1 MNILVSVITQQ
12 GINRFLLIIFL
23 LLFFAPGK
31 LTAQDTQYWTQ
42 TYGTSSTLL
51 GGIVVG
57 SVDDLAAT
65 YYNPGNLALAND
77 PNFLFT
83 AKVFEYTSIT
93 VDPITT
99 KNINKFGSSSLKPSP
114 SFVVANLTSDWLGKN
129 RIAFSF
135 LTRQSMDLG
144 LKTRFDATGVNT
156 SLSGEFNFKG
166 DLSDIWVGITWSLP
180 IEKKV
185 GIGITQYISTRS
197 YTSRH
202 EINIKTSDSLNRVS
216 AVSGITE
223 YDYLNFRILWKAGI
237 GFTIDPLKFGLTF
250 TTPSI
255 NIVGTGSTDINLSGA
270 GLEHDSSSNRDDFL
284 ISNFQDDLSS
294 TFNSPFSIGLGV
306 YYDFGNFK
314 LHLATEYFNQV
325 DKYNIL
331 TPDPFQTQTGDL
343 TISND
348 LTAAYDAVL
357 NYGLGMEYYL
367 NPKFTIYAAFNTDFS
382 AYATGEQTN
391 STISNWNIYHVT
403 AGAAFTIDK
412 LQITSGIATSFAND
426 NVEFPKIRP
435 LTIDNGE
442 AAVERQLAEV
452 SQFKIKVILGVT
464 F

>member
-1 MNILVSVITQQ
+1 MSSRNNQLPLIKLFLFIFSI
-12 GINRFLLIIFL
+12 GII
-23 LLFFAPGK
+23 K
-31 LTAQDTQYWTQ
+31 AQDTQYWTQ

-57 SVDDLAAT
+57 SVSDLAAT
-65 YYNPGNLALAND
+65 YYNPGNLALTND

-83 AKVFEYTSIT
+83 AKVFEYTSTT
-93 VDPITT
+93 VDPITS
-99 KNINKFGSSSLKPSP
+99 KNIDKFGSSSLKPSP

-135 LTRQSMDLG
+135 LTRQSMDIG
-144 LKTRFDATGVNT
+144 LKTRFDATNAN
-156 SLSGEFNFKG
+156 SSISDDFNFME
-166 DLSDIWVGITWSLP
+166 DLSDIWAGITWSLP

-185 GIGITQYISTRS
+185 GIGITQYICTRS
-197 YTSRH
+197 YSSRH
-202 EINIKTSDSLNRVS
+202 ELNIKTSDSLNQVS
-216 AVSGITE
+216 AVSGITQYE
-223 YDYLNFRILWKAGI
+223 YLDFRILWKAGI
-237 GFTIDPLKFGLTF
+237 GFKLNSFKFGLTI

-255 NIVGTGSTDINLSGA
+255 NITGIGSTDINLSGT
-270 GLEHDSSSNRDDFL
+270 GLEYDSSGNHNDFL

-294 TFNSPFSIGLGV
+294 TFKSPLSIALGI

-314 LHLATEYFNQV
+314 LHLATEYFNKV
-325 DKYNIL
+325 NKYNIL
-331 TPDPFQTQTGDL
+331 SPEPFQSQTNDL

-367 NPKFTIYAAFNTDFS
+367 NPKFTIYTAFATDYS
-382 AYATGEQTN
+382 AYTAGEEIN
-391 STISNWNIYHVT
+391 STISNWNIFHIT

-412 LQITSGIATSFAND
+412 LQITSGLATSFAND
-426 NVEFPKIRP
+426 YVGFPHIRSA
-435 LTIDNGE
+435 TINNREVDFE
-442 AAVERQLAEV
+442 KQVAEV